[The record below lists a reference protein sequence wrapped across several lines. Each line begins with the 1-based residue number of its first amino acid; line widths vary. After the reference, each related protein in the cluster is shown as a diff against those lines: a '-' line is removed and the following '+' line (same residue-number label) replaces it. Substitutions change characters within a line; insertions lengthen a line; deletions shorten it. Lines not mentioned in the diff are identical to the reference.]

1 MHPLLPPTVSLLI
14 SLTTVWF
21 IKNRLSQQ
29 LLDIPNDRSSHTQP
43 TPRGGGL
50 GFIIATALTAPLIL
64 PFITLIPLYL
74 TLTPLTIIGILDDKL
89 NVPSK
94 IRYLIQILTASLAI
108 YFLGAFNQPWLTPL
122 GLPGQ
127 ILAILLTL
135 IGFTAII
142 NFYNFMDGIDGIVAG
157 CSLVQI
163 SFLAIYLH
171 QPHLWILSAALL
183 GFLYFNWAPAKIF
196 MGDSGSTFLGAI
208 IAITLIGIPNPVIAW
223 TALAIILPI
232 ITDAIYTLS
241 RRLLNRENIF
251 QAHRKHLY
259 QRLQQTGLAHST
271 VASMYIALN
280 MSIGLLIFTNNY
292 IGAIVSVF
300 FTLGLIVCGELYISR
315 VNQPIVGKT

>member
-1 MHPLLPPTVSLLI
+1 MHLILPPILSLVI
-14 SLTTVWF
+14 SLITVWF

-50 GFIIATALTAPLIL
+50 GFIIATALTAPLTL
-64 PFITLIPLYL
+64 PINTLIPLYL

-108 YFLGAFNQPWLTPL
+108 YFVGTFAQPWLTPL

-127 ILAILLTL
+127 IIAILLTL

-142 NFYNFMDGIDGIVAG
+142 NFYNFIDGIDGIVAG

-171 QPHLWILSAALL
+171 QPQFWILSAALL

-208 IAITLIGIPNPVIAW
+208 IAITLIGIPNPVTAW

-280 MSIGLLIFTNNY
+280 MSIGLLILTNNY
-292 IGAIVSVF
+292 VGAITSVF
-300 FTLGLIVCGELYISR
+300 MTVGFMVLGELYISR
-315 VNQPIVGKT
+315 KQPIVGKI

>member
-1 MHPLLPPTVSLLI
+1 MHPLLPPILSLII

-21 IKNRLSQQ
+21 IKDRFSHQ

-50 GFIIATALTAPLIL
+50 GFILATALTAPLTL
-64 PFITLIPLYL
+64 PVNTLIPLYL

-108 YFLGAFNQPWLTPL
+108 YFIGTFPQPWLTPL
-122 GLPGQ
+122 SLSGQ
-127 ILAILLTL
+127 IIAIFLTL

-142 NFYNFMDGIDGIVAG
+142 NFYNFMDGIDGIIAG
-157 CSLVQI
+157 CSLIQI

-171 QPHLWILSAALL
+171 QPQLGILSAALL

-208 IAITLIGIPNPVIAW
+208 IAITLMATPNPITAW

-271 VASMYIALN
+271 VASTYMALN

-292 IGAIVSVF
+292 IGAITSVF
-300 FTLGLIVCGELYISR
+300 MTVGFVVLGELYISHK
-315 VNQPIVGKT
+315 QPISEKV